1 MISLRGK
8 NVLITGGS
16 RGLGTATAH
25 AFAREGANVLV
36 NYIND
41 EASAANVATQLSDQ
55 HGVKADTVQGDVGAE
70 ENCVRIVNKC
80 IALFGGV
87 DVIVSNAGW
96 TRISDFGDLFALSE
110 ADWDKCWAVNVKAN
124 LNLLRAASGYF
135 NANPDGGS
143 FLISSSVAATIPSG
157 SSMAYSVTKAAGL
170 HLMRCLAQTQ
180 GPKIRVNAVLPGLL
194 LTDWGNRFGK
204 ERVEKTR
211 EQAALKD
218 FPTVEECADAFVLM
232 AKSRTM
238 TGASLKIDAGLVP

>member
-1 MISLRGK
+1 MILLKGK
-8 NVLITGGS
+8 SVLITGGS
-16 RGLGTATAH
+16 RGLGAATAH
-25 AFAREGANVLV
+25 AFAKEGANILV
-36 NYIND
+36 NYISD
-41 EASAANVATQLSDQ
+41 EASATNVAAEISDKY
-55 HGVKADTVQGDVGAE
+55 GIKADTIQGDVGAE

-96 TRISDFGDLFALSE
+96 TKISDFGDLNALSE
-110 ADWDKCWAVNVKAN
+110 AEWDKCWAVNVKAN
-124 LNLLRAASGYF
+124 LHLLRAASESF

-143 FLISSSVAATIPSG
+143 FLISSSAAATTPSG
-157 SSMAYSVTKAAGL
+157 SAMAYSVSKAAGL

-194 LTDWGNRFGK
+194 LTDWGNKFGAERIEKMK
-204 ERVEKTR
+204 EM
-211 EQAALKD
+211 AALKD
-218 FPTVEECADAFVLM
+218 YPTVEECADAFVLM